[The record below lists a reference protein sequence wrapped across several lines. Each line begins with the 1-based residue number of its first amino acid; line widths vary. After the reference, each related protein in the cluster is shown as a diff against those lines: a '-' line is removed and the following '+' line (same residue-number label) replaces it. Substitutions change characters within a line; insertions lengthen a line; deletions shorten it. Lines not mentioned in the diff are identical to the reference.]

1 MIKLIKIENYTQKI
15 KKDIILNDINLHLK
29 ENKIYGFVGRN
40 GSGKSILFKGICG
53 LLNISNG
60 KIIIKGKEI
69 GKDID
74 FYDNLGA
81 VLDGAGFLP
90 NLSSFDNLKLLASI
104 RNKIS
109 DSDIKSA
116 LNKVGLDPNDKKK
129 YKKYSLGMKQKLAL
143 AQAIMENPEL
153 LILDE
158 PFNGLDSYSVKDI
171 REMLIDYKKEGK
183 TILISSHIKEDIDIL
198 CDEVYEL
205 DRGNI
210 NKLNIGDV

>member
-1 MIKLIKIENYTQKI
+1 MMIKIENYTQKI

>member
-1 MIKLIKIENYTQKI
+1 MIKIENYTQKI

-205 DRGNI
+205 DQGNI

>member
-1 MIKLIKIENYTQKI
+1 MIKIENYTQKI

-129 YKKYSLGMKQKLAL
+129 YKKYSLGMKQKLAF

>member
-1 MIKLIKIENYTQKI
+1 MIKIENYTQ
-15 KKDIILNDINLHLK
+15 
-29 ENKIYGFVGRN
+29 IYGFVGRN

>member
-1 MIKLIKIENYTQKI
+1 MIKIENYTQKI

-60 KIIIKGKEI
+60 KIIIQGKEI

>member
-1 MIKLIKIENYTQKI
+1 MIKIENYTQKI

-183 TILISSHIKEDIDIL
+183 TILISSHIKEDIDRL

>member
-1 MIKLIKIENYTQKI
+1 MIKIENYTQKI

-116 LNKVGLDPNDKKK
+116 LNKVGLDHNDKKK

>member
-1 MIKLIKIENYTQKI
+1 MIKIENYTQKI

-116 LNKVGLDPNDKKK
+116 LNKVGLEPNDKKK

>member
-1 MIKLIKIENYTQKI
+1 MR
-15 KKDIILNDINLHLK
+15 K

>member
-1 MIKLIKIENYTQKI
+1 MIKIENYTQKI

-40 GSGKSILFKGICG
+40 GSGKSILFKVICG

>member
-1 MIKLIKIENYTQKI
+1 MIKIENYTQKI

-171 REMLIDYKKEGK
+171 SEMLIDYKKEGK

>member
-1 MIKLIKIENYTQKI
+1 MIKIENYTQKI
-15 KKDIILNDINLHLK
+15 KKDIILNDINLHIK

>member
-1 MIKLIKIENYTQKI
+1 
-15 KKDIILNDINLHLK
+15 
-29 ENKIYGFVGRN
+29 
-40 GSGKSILFKGICG
+40 
-53 LLNISNG
+53 
-60 KIIIKGKEI
+60 
-69 GKDID
+69 
-74 FYDNLGA
+74 
-81 VLDGAGFLP
+81 
-90 NLSSFDNLKLLASI
+90 
-104 RNKIS
+104 
-109 DSDIKSA
+109 
-116 LNKVGLDPNDKKK
+116 
-129 YKKYSLGMKQKLAL
+129 MKQKLAL

-153 LILDE
+153 LIIDE

>member
-171 REMLIDYKKEGK
+171 REMLIDYKKKGK

-210 NKLNIGDV
+210 NKLNIRGV

>member
-1 MIKLIKIENYTQKI
+1 MIKIENYTQKI

-129 YKKYSLGMKQKLAL
+129 YKKYSLGMKQKPAL

>member
-1 MIKLIKIENYTQKI
+1 MIKIENYTRKI

>member
-1 MIKLIKIENYTQKI
+1 MIKIENYTQKI

-116 LNKVGLDPNDKKK
+116 LNKVGLDTNDKKK

-158 PFNGLDSYSVKDI
+158 PFNGLDSYMVKDI

>member
-1 MIKLIKIENYTQKI
+1 MIKIENYTQKI

-143 AQAIMENPEL
+143 AQAIMESPEL

>member
-1 MIKLIKIENYTQKI
+1 MIKIENYTQKI

-116 LNKVGLDPNDKKK
+116 LNKVGLDPNDNKK

>member
-1 MIKLIKIENYTQKI
+1 MINIANYTQKI

>member
-1 MIKLIKIENYTQKI
+1 MIKIENYTQKI

-69 GKDID
+69 GKYID

>member
-1 MIKLIKIENYTQKI
+1 MIKIENYTQKI

-40 GSGKSILFKGICG
+40 GSGKSILFKGICC

>member
-1 MIKLIKIENYTQKI
+1 MIIIENYTQKI

>member
-1 MIKLIKIENYTQKI
+1 MIKIENYTQKI

-109 DSDIKSA
+109 D
-116 LNKVGLDPNDKKK
+116 
-129 YKKYSLGMKQKLAL
+129 Y
-143 AQAIMENPEL
+143 
-153 LILDE
+153 
-158 PFNGLDSYSVKDI
+158 
-171 REMLIDYKKEGK
+171 
-183 TILISSHIKEDIDIL
+183 
-198 CDEVYEL
+198 
-205 DRGNI
+205 
-210 NKLNIGDV
+210 

>member
-1 MIKLIKIENYTQKI
+1 MIKIENYTQKI

-90 NLSSFDNLKLLASI
+90 NLSSFDNLKLFASI

>member
-1 MIKLIKIENYTQKI
+1 MIKIENYTQKI

-210 NKLNIGDV
+210 NKLNIVDV

>member
-1 MIKLIKIENYTQKI
+1 MFVNIKIENYTQKI

>member
-1 MIKLIKIENYTQKI
+1 MIKIENYTQKI

-171 REMLIDYKKEGK
+171 REILKKK
-183 TILISSHIKEDIDIL
+183 NKIILISSHIKEDIDIL

>member
-1 MIKLIKIENYTQKI
+1 MIKIENYTQKI

-210 NKLNIGDV
+210 NKVNIGDV

>member
-1 MIKLIKIENYTQKI
+1 MIKIENYTQKI

-183 TILISSHIKEDIDIL
+183 TILITSHIKEDIDIL

>member
-1 MIKLIKIENYTQKI
+1 MIKIENYTQKI

-74 FYDNLGA
+74 FYDNLGE

>member
-1 MIKLIKIENYTQKI
+1 MIKIENYTQKI

-104 RNKIS
+104 RNQIS

>member
-1 MIKLIKIENYTQKI
+1 MIKIENYTRKI

-205 DRGNI
+205 DEGNI